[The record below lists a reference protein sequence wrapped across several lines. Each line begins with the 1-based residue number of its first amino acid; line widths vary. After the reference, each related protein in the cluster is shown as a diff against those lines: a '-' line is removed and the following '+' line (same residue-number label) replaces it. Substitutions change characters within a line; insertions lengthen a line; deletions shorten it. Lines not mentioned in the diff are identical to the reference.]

1 MTVESIFCRGETL
14 GRAISTI
21 VQTWS
26 SDHVQSLILKFDYK
40 LRRGVN
46 GIAENPATMAV
57 MVVDVGFNAVNARFF
72 ADMGEHF
79 AVVMFLDDF
88 AILDKAQMGAYRQTG
103 LEG

>member
-1 MTVESIFCRGETL
+1 MTNTR
-14 GRAISTI
+14 
-21 VQTWS
+21 S
-26 SDHVQSLILKFDYK
+26 SDHVQYHILKFDYK

-46 GIAENPATMAV
+46 WIAKNPATMAV
-57 MVVDVGFNAVNARFF
+57 MVVDVGFNAVDARFF

-88 AILDKAQMGAYRQTG
+88 AILDKAQMGAYRQTS